1 MSSTSTGFERLFAR
15 SVPLLLGVL
24 LVCGV
29 LALPRQAMPEER
41 MKKPV
46 TRAKA
51 PPKVL
56 TKIPVDRPQRPS
68 RGGEISLPGIPEPV
82 PETIPM
88 EFWLEWTT
96 CQIHRVNNDG
106 PVEAILSGSVTSS
119 RSIAWSLTNTSAPG
133 EPPMLSF
140 VEDVFGRSGPA
151 FGSNIGLTWEIS
163 IDGGAFQA
171 MEVHSENILS
181 TIFPPGAHTFQVRI
195 TGLPQYNQSDGYYR
209 LRLAQNL
216 APQL

>member
-1 MSSTSTGFERLFAR
+1 MSFKRPFAW

-24 LVCGV
+24 LLCGV

-41 MKKPV
+41 MKRPV
-46 TRAKA
+46 SRIKA

-56 TKIPVDRPQRPS
+56 TKIPGDRLQRPPRS
-68 RGGEISLPGIPEPV
+68 DEIPPAIDELVPEPI
-82 PETIPM
+82 TM
-88 EFWLEWTT
+88 EFWLEWTS
-96 CQIHRVNNDG
+96 CQIHRVHNDG
-106 PVEAILSGSVTSS
+106 PIEAILSGSVTSS
-119 RSIAWSLTNTSAPG
+119 RSIAWSLTNTSEPG

-140 VEDVFGRSGPA
+140 VEDVFGRSGAA
-151 FGSNIGLTWEIS
+151 FGSSIGLTWEIS
-163 IDGGAFQA
+163 IDGGAFQP
-171 MEVHSENILS
+171 MEVHSGNILS